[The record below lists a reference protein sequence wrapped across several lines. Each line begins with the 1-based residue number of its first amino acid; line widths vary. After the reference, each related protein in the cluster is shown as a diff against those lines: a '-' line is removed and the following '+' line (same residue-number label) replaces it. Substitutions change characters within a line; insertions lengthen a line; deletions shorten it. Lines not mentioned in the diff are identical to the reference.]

1 MENRLVEMV
10 RASVAMMDL
19 LATVRTLNLSSW
31 CIGAGAVRSLVWD
44 FLHGVEGAA
53 LGADVD
59 VVFYD
64 PALKPEADAL
74 LLQRLRELN
83 PSVQWDVTNQAWIH
97 RWFLR
102 EHGQVMPPLRSL
114 AEGVSTWPEYATCVG
129 VALTRDG
136 AIEVIAPHGLDDLFE
151 LRVRHNPAR
160 ASAGMFTQRVQSKRF
175 LERWPM
181 LSLMR

>member
-1 MENRLVEMV
+1 MV
-10 RASVAMMDL
+10 RASAVTMDL
-19 LATVRTLNLSSW
+19 LATVRTLKLSSW
-31 CIGAGAVRSLVWD
+31 CIGAGVVRSLVWNS
-44 FLHGVEGAA
+44 LHGVDGAA

-64 PALKPEADAL
+64 PALGPEYDAL
-74 LLQRLRELN
+74 LLRRLQSLR
-83 PSVQWDVTNQAWIH
+83 PAVQWEVTNQAWIH
-97 RWFLR
+97 QWFLR
-102 EHGQVMPPLRSL
+102 EHGQAVPPLRSL

-129 VALTRDG
+129 VALTADG
-136 AIEVIAPHGLDDLFE
+136 EIEVIAPHGLDDLFE

-160 ASAGMFTQRVQSKRF
+160 ASAEVFAQRVQSKRF